1 MVISE
6 TVTLCLNMLV
16 FKYTRRR
23 NLPFFIWMLSVHSQT
38 KYACFK
44 LNSLLVIPDKNV
56 IRLANKQELK
66 VEPKVMAVLHY
77 IVDNHGRVVSLDEI
91 IEHVWQGRATSNHS
105 VHRCISAIRKLL
117 NECLGEAEYI
127 QSFSKKGYQIT
138 LTPIFVEADITTKES
153 PPLLA
158 VWKLALLALFVFTLA
173 FSYQLLAPKFVQKEG
188 NKLKTAFSSIEAFTA
203 DAGYEINP
211 EPNPTNNVVAFIKYK
226 EGDHQLNLRLNDG
239 QEWQLTSQQATW
251 KDLVWSDDGTKL
263 AASTLL
269 VSGTGGKV
277 VIHIFDIDLSG
288 KVVNAHQQ
296 IKFSGLLDKLSWS
309 GNNKLVFIG
318 RKVFNEKT
326 RLYEVDL
333 GDQAI
338 SKLAE
343 LDPKKQ
349 PAEIHIKHGKTALL
363 SHHERH
369 MDIELIGEQGQQL
382 ALWHTL
388 YSFASISWLPELNG
402 VLLLADNKLFVLSLE
417 QDDQEI
423 SFLSQD
429 IIVRPRFT
437 HDGQKLMLTKGRNNY
452 DIWHSDSLQD
462 QQLTDSSFD
471 ELMAIYNHAG
481 DQFAYASQR
490 QQGHFQVWLYDGK
503 KHKAL
508 TSFQSPGMV
517 ANLIWAEDDQNL
529 FYATRGK
536 IYQYSLKHKRQ
547 SVVIDKKGYTFP
559 LAYDNASDTL
569 FYSEQKE
576 HIYELW
582 TKNLVT
588 GQAIYTGIKGVISAS
603 RIKNKLL
610 FQKIMEPGLY
620 QIPINKAYDSPTLLD
635 ENFPVNALFHY
646 ADSQNLYYSVLED
659 NTQSNLF
666 IYDFELKQSQLFWQK
681 DSPKTWISSHHPKT
695 GTLLY
700 KSLNGGSDIITLK

>member
-1 MVISE
+1 M
-6 TVTLCLNMLV
+6 
-16 FKYTRRR
+16 
-23 NLPFFIWMLSVHSQT
+23 
-38 KYACFK
+38 
-44 LNSLLVIPDKNV
+44 IPDKNM
-56 IRLANKQELK
+56 IRLVNKQEIK

-117 NECLGEAEYI
+117 NEYLGEAEYI

-138 LTPIFVEADITTKES
+138 LPPVFVEDDTSSQES
-153 PPLLA
+153 SPLLA
-158 VWKLALLALFVFTLA
+158 TWKLALLALSAFILV
-173 FSYQLLAPKFVQKEG
+173 FSYQLFAPKSSQKES
-188 NKLKTAFSSIEAFTA
+188 NKLKTNFSSIEAFTA

-211 EPNPTNNVVAFIKYK
+211 EPNPTNDVVAFIKYK
-226 EGDHQLNLRLNDG
+226 EGDHQLNLRLSDD

-269 VSGTGGKV
+269 ISGTGGKV
-277 VIHIFDIDLSG
+277 VIHTFDIDLNG
-288 KVVNAHQQ
+288 KVVNDHQQ

-309 GNNKLVFIG
+309 GNNKLVFTG
-318 RKVFNEKT
+318 RKAFNEKL

-333 GDQAI
+333 GDHSI
-338 SKLAE
+338 TKLAE
-343 LDPKKQ
+343 LDQKKQ

-363 SHHERH
+363 SYHERH

-388 YSFASISWLPELNG
+388 YPFASISWLPELNG
-402 VLLLADNKLFVLSLE
+402 VLLLADNKLFILSLE

-437 HDGQKLMLTKGRNNY
+437 RDGQKLMLTKGRNNY
-452 DIWHSDSLQD
+452 DIWHSDSLQE

-471 ELMAIYNHAG
+471 EFMAIYNHAG
-481 DQFAYASQR
+481 DQYAYASQR

-503 KHKAL
+503 KHKSL
-508 TSFQSPGMV
+508 TSFQSPGMLT
-517 ANLIWAEDDQNL
+517 NLIWAEDDQNL

-547 SVVIDKKGYTFP
+547 SVVIDKEGYTFP
-559 LAYDNASDTL
+559 LAYDNSSGTL

-582 TKNLVT
+582 SKNFVT
-588 GQAIYTGIKGVISAS
+588 GQATYTGIKGVISAS
-603 RIKNKLL
+603 KIKNKLL

-620 QIPINKAYDSPTLLD
+620 QIPLNQTYERPTLLD
-635 ENFPVNALFHY
+635 ENFPVNAIFHY
-646 ADSQNLYYSVLED
+646 VDSQNLYYSVLEN

-666 IYDFELKQSQLFWQK
+666 IYDFELKKSKVFWQK
-681 DSPKTWISSHHPKT
+681 DSSKTWISSYNPKT
-695 GTLLY
+695 GVLLY